1 MQIVKNLTSHDAAL
15 KQAPPRSVNLGRV
28 TTEKFYHRRP
38 QFVKRKIAQ
47 SLGHFFVPICTLF
60 HLTNRKIYSIIQL
73 EKRKENKKM
82 TIEIKRYTYEETQ
95 ELYRKYNQLQKESYE
110 RWLAEENKKEN
121 EKK

>member
-1 MQIVKNLTSHDAAL
+1 
-15 KQAPPRSVNLGRV
+15 
-28 TTEKFYHRRP
+28 
-38 QFVKRKIAQ
+38 
-47 SLGHFFVPICTLF
+47 
-60 HLTNRKIYSIIQL
+60 
-73 EKRKENKKM
+73 M